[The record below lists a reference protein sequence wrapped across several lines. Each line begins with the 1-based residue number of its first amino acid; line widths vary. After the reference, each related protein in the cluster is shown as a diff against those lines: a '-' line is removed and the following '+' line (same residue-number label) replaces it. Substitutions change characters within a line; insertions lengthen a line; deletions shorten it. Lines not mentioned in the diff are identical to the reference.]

1 MIAENNV
8 YTHLSSMGKDT
19 AMVRVGIVG
28 AAGYAGAEL
37 VRIILRHPEFEL
49 VVATSNSDAGV
60 SLAQVYPAF
69 TDATDLCY
77 TTHDDP
83 ALATCDV
90 VFMAT
95 PHTVAMKAV
104 PDLLRAGVSVVD
116 LSADY
121 RLKDKDVYE
130 SWYNVEHTSADLLE
144 QATFGLPEL
153 NREVFAQAAA
163 DHAQGKAV
171 LVACAGCYPTA
182 TSLAAAPIIND
193 TVGIVV
199 ADAIS
204 GVSGAGRS
212 ATART
217 HFISANENLEAYG
230 VTSHRHTPE
239 IEQILDISG
248 RLIFTPHLAPAS
260 RGLLSTVTLQLSDE
274 ARRVESAESIMRR
287 YQDTYG
293 ESMFVSVLPLGQ
305 QPKTSSVVGTNRAHV
320 GVAYNESL
328 GCVIATCAIDN
339 IVKGAAGQAVQCA
352 NIICGLDEATSLY
365 SVANPS

>member
-1 MIAENNV
+1 MLKA
-8 YTHLSSMGKDT
+8 
-19 AMVRVGIVG
+19 GIVG

-37 VRIILRHPEFEL
+37 VRIVERHPNFEL
-49 VVATSNSDAGV
+49 CVATSNSDAGMPL
-60 SLAQVYPAF
+60 SYVYPAF
-69 TDATDLCY
+69 AGVTNLTY
-77 TTHDDP
+77 TTHNDP
-83 ALATCDV
+83 ALLSCDV
-90 VFMAT
+90 VFLAT
-95 PHTVAMKAV
+95 PHTVAMESA
-104 PDLLRAGVSVVD
+104 PDFLKAGVTVID

-121 RLKDKDVYE
+121 RLRDRATYE
-130 SWYNVEHTSADLLE
+130 KWYKVEHTSPELLE
-144 QATFGLPEL
+144 TATFGLPEL
-153 NREVFAQAAA
+153 NRQALAEAA
-163 DHAQGKAV
+163 KHHEQGEAV

-182 TSLAAAPIIND
+182 TSLAAAPVIKD
-193 TVGIVV
+193 SEGIVV

-217 HFISANENLEAYG
+217 HFVSANENIEAYG

-239 IEQILDISG
+239 IEQILNIPG

-260 RGLLSTVTLQLSDE
+260 RGLLSTVTIQLNDS
-274 ARRVESAESIMRR
+274 ARKTETAESIHRR
-287 YQDTYG
+287 YVEAYAD
-293 ESMFVSVLPLGQ
+293 SPFVTVLPMGQ

-320 GVAYNESL
+320 GVAYSAQT

-352 NIICGLDEATSLY
+352 NLVCGFEETAALN

>member
-1 MIAENNV
+1 MLKA
-8 YTHLSSMGKDT
+8 
-19 AMVRVGIVG
+19 GIVG

-37 VRIILRHPEFEL
+37 VRIVLRHPELEL
-49 VVATSNSDAGV
+49 IVATSNSDAGTP
-60 SLAQVYPAF
+60 LAQVYPAF
-69 TDATDLCY
+69 TGVTDLAY

-83 ALATCDV
+83 ALYSCDV
-90 VFMAT
+90 VFLAT
-95 PHTVAMKAV
+95 PHTVAMKSA
-104 PDLLRAGVSVVD
+104 PGLLEAGVTVID

-121 RLKDKDVYE
+121 RLHDQATYE
-130 SWYNVEHTSADLLE
+130 AWYKVEHTSPELLD

-153 NREVFAQAAA
+153 NRAAFAQAAERY
-163 DHAQGKAV
+163 AQGSAV

-182 TSLAAAPIIND
+182 TSLAAAP
-193 TVGIVV
+193 VVELSQGVVV

-217 HFISANENLEAYG
+217 HFVSANENFEAYG

-239 IEQILDISG
+239 IEQILGIPG

-260 RGLLSTVTLQLSDE
+260 RGLLSTVTLQLNDE
-274 ARRVESAESIMRR
+274 ARASQTAESIHRR
-287 YQDTYG
+287 YVQTYAD
-293 ESMFVSVLPLGQ
+293 SPFVEVLPLGQ

-320 GVAYNESL
+320 GVAYNEAL
-328 GCVIATCAIDN
+328 GCVVATCAIDN
-339 IVKGAAGQAVQCA
+339 IVKGAAGQAIQCA
-352 NIICGLDEATSLY
+352 NLVCGFEETAALT